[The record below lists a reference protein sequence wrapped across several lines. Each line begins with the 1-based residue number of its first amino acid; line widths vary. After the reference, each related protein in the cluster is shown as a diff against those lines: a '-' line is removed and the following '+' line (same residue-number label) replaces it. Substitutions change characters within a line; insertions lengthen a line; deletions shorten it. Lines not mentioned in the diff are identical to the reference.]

1 MSEPTRDPEVSA
13 LEAALAGLAP
23 APAVLDRDRLM
34 FRAGVA
40 ASRRPG
46 WLWPG
51 AAGVLGVATATLA
64 VLLAV
69 RPGPV
74 VVERVVIREVP
85 GRAEPQRQQAVPAQ
99 GTHEPSWG
107 RGVGPYFQ
115 IQEQL
120 LRHGLDGVPVPPP
133 LPPAPALN
141 KLNGEW

>member
-1 MSEPTRDPEVSA
+1 MSEPARDSEVSA

-34 FRAGVA
+34 FRAGLA

-51 AAGVLGVATATLA
+51 ATGVLVLATATLA
-64 VLLAV
+64 VLLAL

-74 VVERVVIREVP
+74 VVERVVDRDVPVRVERQPEQGPPARE
-85 GRAEPQRQQAVPAQ
+85 
-99 GTHEPSWG
+99 TDEPSWG
-107 RGVGPYFQ
+107 GEAGRYFQ
-115 IQEQL
+115 TREQL
-120 LRHGLDGVPVPPP
+120 LRRGLDGVPVPPP
-133 LPPAPALN
+133 LAPAPALN